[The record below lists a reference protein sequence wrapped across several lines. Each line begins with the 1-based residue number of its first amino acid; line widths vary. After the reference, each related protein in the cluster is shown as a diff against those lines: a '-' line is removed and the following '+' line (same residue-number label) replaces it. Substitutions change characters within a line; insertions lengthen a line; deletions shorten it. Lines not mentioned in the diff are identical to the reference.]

1 MGTDNRPKTVEYVT
15 EAIFQP
21 TCGAAQCHSTFA
33 GNDHDVFDTVIGVR
47 SSLVNNGLVELDVSR
62 NDRDDPSSANLI
74 IWITQIDPFGLG
86 IGRMPYDAPMP
97 AADVELLE
105 NWIQAGARGA
115 QCNPA
120 FNAGLACDSNTVVH
134 CDESWNFSTPVV
146 DCTTSNQACLNGAC
160 K

>member
-15 EAIFQP
+15 EAIFAP

-47 SSLVNNGLVELDVSR
+47 SSLVNNGLIELDSTK
-62 NDRDDPSSANLI
+62 NDRLDPGGANVI

-97 AADVELLE
+97 VQDVELLE
-105 NWIQAGARGA
+105 SWIKNGARGA
-115 QCNPA
+115 QCNPDSTGG
-120 FNAGLACDSNTVVH
+120 FACDNNSVVR
-134 CDESWNFSTPVV
+134 CDAEWNFSTPMI
-146 DCTTSNQACLNGAC
+146 DCATVGKSCLSGACL
-160 K
+160 